1 MDQLQRIVLLIALFA
16 GWALPVNAANV
27 EYKKH
32 LVVTNPVI
40 DDLYL
45 AGQTVE
51 VATKIQG
58 DLVVAG
64 HTVSM
69 SKHIS
74 GDIIAAGETVT
85 LRGFVGDD
93 ARLAGRN
100 VTLSARTAGH
110 LVAAGDHVILAT
122 DGTTGSS
129 AWLAGRIIKVL
140 GHVGGELKAAGQE
153 IILSG
158 TIEGDVDLTAKAIH
172 ILDTARIHGRLKYRS
187 ETSLDIAENAQIM
200 GAIERLEMPEM
211 GMDRP
216 DKTTGTLVGLISA
229 GLFIL
234 GLFIIGAVY
243 LLIFPV
249 FSANAAELARQK
261 VWASVGLGFALLV
274 CVPVVAVIF
283 MATVIGLL
291 PAVVLFII
299 YALILLFGYIAGL
312 HWLCELIA
320 NRKPS
325 AQPGSRVRL
334 LVTFFLVLLA
344 TSFIRLIPLIGWLI
358 GLFIWLI
365 GIGSLVLSLFGRY
378 RRQAPYPNLGA

>member
-100 VTLSARTAGH
+100 VTLAARTTGH

-122 DGTTGSS
+122 EATTGSS

-153 IILSG
+153 VIISG
-158 TIEGDVDLTAKAIH
+158 TVEGDVDLTAKAIH
-172 ILDTARIHGRLKYRS
+172 ILDSARIHGRLRYRS
-187 ETSLDIAENAQIM
+187 ENSLDIAENAQIM
-200 GAIERLEMPEM
+200 GEVERLEMPEVDM
-211 GMDRP
+211 P
-216 DKTTGTLVGLISA
+216 DKHTGIMVGLIFASI
-229 GLFIL
+229 LIL
-234 GLFIIGAVY
+234 GLFITGALY
-243 LLIFPV
+243 LLAFPV
-249 FSANAAELARQK
+249 FSAKAAELARQK
-261 VWASVGLGFALLV
+261 VWASVGLGFTLFV